1 MVSISVIDRVGTA
14 EASGFSWTWEGLES
28 CTARLLIEERL
39 RTEVER
45 AARDIPASQFLLD
58 LSDGLDGY
66 CDQLAERAF
75 TAFEAGKLLLIVNDR
90 QVTDLDE
97 DIPLHTAN
105 EAVFFKLVPL
115 QGG

>member
-1 MVSISVIDRVGTA
+1 MVSISVIDRVGTT
-14 EASGFSWTWEGLES
+14 ELPGFSWDWKGVDR

-39 RTEVER
+39 RTETER
-45 AARDIPASQFLLD
+45 AARDIPASRFLLE
-58 LSDGLDGY
+58 LSGGLDGFT
-66 CDQLAERAF
+66 DQLAERAF
-75 TAFEAGKLLLIVNDR
+75 AAFTAGKLLLIVNDA

-97 DIPLHTAN
+97 EIPLHTAN